1 MNVWFVDDDSIT
13 NMLNQYFFEEHFED
27 VIISSFTDAE
37 EALEVLL
44 NTTEQP
50 DYIFLDINMPVMNG
64 WEFLEAYEKRKKDS
78 ARTLPIYMLSS
89 SVDPSDL
96 NLAETNNN
104 LKGFISKP
112 LELSKIGFINK

>member
-1 MNVWFVDDDSIT
+1 MNVWFIDDDNIT
-13 NMLNQYFFEEHFED
+13 NMLNQYFFEEHFEN
-27 VIISSFTDAE
+27 VIVSSFTDAE
-37 EALEVLL
+37 EALEVLV
-44 NTTEQP
+44 NTSEQP

-78 ARTLPIYMLSS
+78 SRIHAIYMLSS

-96 NLAETNNN
+96 NLAESNNN

-112 LELSKIGFINK
+112 LELSKLGFIDK